1 MCVAYGNMGCGV
13 SISGLLIQ
21 TDFFVKKKFQKK
33 IIYMLK
39 CMKEIMKFELSIAN
53 FVSLNMKAF
62 RIKNK
67 IQFPH

>member
-33 IIYMLK
+33 IIYMLI

-53 FVSLNMKAF
+53 FVSLNMKVESKRKF
-62 RIKNK
+62 SFHIE
-67 IQFPH
+67 